1 MLLLLPMWWSATVVS
16 PLSRVLIVSG
26 RPALKLVF
34 DLCYLVLPM
43 AALLAFKEQGL
54 ERAVL
59 AYGVAAA
66 LAFAIYATLLVRVQS
81 RRHGGG

>member
-1 MLLLLPMWWSATVVS
+1 
-16 PLSRVLIVSG
+16 
-26 RPALKLVF
+26 VF
-34 DLCYLVLPM
+34 ELCYLVLPM

>member
-1 MLLLLPMWWSATVVS
+1 
-16 PLSRVLIVSG
+16 VSG

-66 LAFAIYATLLVRVQS
+66 LAFAVYAALLVRVQS